1 MDENHVSLNM
11 NVRGLGQ
18 SATIAIN
25 EKSKYLKE
33 KGRHIYRLGLGQS
46 PFPVPLPIVDAL
58 KQNAH
63 QKDYLPA
70 EGLWQLR
77 QAVAEFHR
85 RKDGVDADPDCV
97 IIGPGSKELMFILQI
112 VFYGELLVP
121 TPCWVSYMPQANI
134 IGKKVSLVHTRR
146 EDRWLISAKVLR
158 EHLRRQNDRFRPR
171 ILILNYPS
179 NPVGCT
185 HTEEELKELAEVARE
200 FELILLS
207 DEIYGQL
214 HHQGRH
220 VSIARHYPEATIISS
235 GLSKWCGAGGWRLGT
250 FTFPADL
257 HWILEKMAA
266 VASETF
272 TSVCAPI
279 QYAACRAFS
288 GGTRIEEYLLH
299 CRRILSALGNRLA
312 GMMNASDIKVNPP
325 EGGFYL
331 YPDFSAF
338 RKRLKARGIRDSQ
351 TLCEK
356 LLEDTGVA
364 ILPGAS
370 FGRDPGELTARL
382 AYVDF
387 DGAGAL
393 AASGTYPLDSALP
406 ADFPDKSAFNP
417 IKAVETMILWAEEER
432 K

>member
-1 MDENHVSLNM
+1 MTDNHVSLNM
-11 NVRGLGQ
+11 NVRGLEQ

-25 EKSKYLKE
+25 DRSKNLDENGK
-33 KGRHIYRLGLGQS
+33 HIYRLGLGQS
-46 PFPVPLPIVDAL
+46 PFPVPLNVVNAL

-70 EGLWQLR
+70 AGLRQLR
-77 QAVAEFHR
+77 QTVAEFHR
-85 RKDGVDADPDCV
+85 RKDGVEASADGV

-112 VFYGELLVP
+112 VFYGELMVP

-134 IGKKVSLVHTRR
+134 IGKKVSHVHTRK
-146 EDRWLISAKVLR
+146 EHRWMMSAEALE
-158 EHLRRQNDRFRPR
+158 EHLRKQNDRYRPR

-185 HTEEELKELAEVARE
+185 YPEEELKAIARVARE
-200 FELILLS
+200 YELILLS

-214 HHQGRH
+214 HHRGRH
-220 VSIARHYPEATIISS
+220 VSIARYYPEATIISG

-250 FTFPADL
+250 FTFPPDL
-257 HWILEKMAA
+257 QWILEKMSV

-279 QYAACRAFS
+279 QYAACRAFT
-288 GGTRIEEYLLH
+288 GGISIEEYLLH
-299 CRRILSALGNRLA
+299 CRRILSTLGNRLA
-312 GMMNASDIKVNPP
+312 TMFNDAGIEVNSP

-331 YPDFSAF
+331 YPDFTRF
-338 RKRLKARGIRDSQ
+338 RKQLKQRGITDSRA
-351 TLCEK
+351 LCED
-356 LLEDTGVA
+356 LLEETGVA

-370 FGRDPGELTARL
+370 FGRDAKELTARL

-387 DGAGAL
+387 DGAEAL
-393 AASGTYPLDSALP
+393 AKSKMHAVDKPLPD
-406 ADFPDKSAFNP
+406 DFPEKCAFNVIKSAQT
-417 IKAVETMILWAEEER
+417 IIDWVKG
-432 K
+432 